1 MKKYVLK
8 ILTKNDFNV
17 FYNEKFDLI
26 KKIINKN
33 VNKLNINPL
42 NYNTWCNIPTIRC
55 EVSTYE
61 NAEKVYNKVIVNR
74 WLINISILL
83 KIINHKI

>member
-8 ILTKNDFNV
+8 ILTKNNFNV